1 MAPTLPAI
9 DQDTF
14 GGTPSPEGSP
24 VLEFDST
31 PNPTPLSL
39 DAGEA
44 SLNQSSLANER
55 KDDLLAQARKFAEP
69 EAAPKLVLSTRVRT
83 AAERLADARNQP
95 ELVPL
100 FGRLWETPGIAILAG
115 DTGVGKS
122 ILAVHIAHAITSPV
136 MELLGQDC
144 PVQEKVLYYDFE
156 LSDRQFSKRFENLPF
171 TEDLLL
177 GDTNPEADDV
187 VAFTFEQI
195 TADLDRTG
203 ARILILDN
211 ITALALKTTADAD
224 VSMGIMKGL
233 KRLQVERGISSLVL
247 AHTPKLPPHQPLSLN
262 DLAGSKHLSN
272 FADSVFFIARSTQ
285 GPHVRYLKQL
295 KNRTDEELPGVVA
308 CEIGDEAGYL
318 SFTYLGVSEEVDHLA
333 MKGSEKQEP
342 TVNVS
347 EAAVRANLPQLLQEP
362 RLASELAAN
371 MAALLEV
378 NPRTVRNCLSKFMLP
393 SAEPLLDLDGQPC
406 SLLKIP
412 GEQDKREVWYSLCP
426 LPQAA

>member
-1 MAPTLPAI
+1 MTPLLPTI
-9 DQDTF
+9 NQDTF
-14 GGTPSPEGSP
+14 EGRPS
-24 VLEFDST
+24 LESSSTRGLGST
-31 PNPTPLSL
+31 PNSAPLLL

-44 SLNQSSLANER
+44 NSGQTDQASER
-55 KDDLLAQARKFAEP
+55 KEDLLVQVRKLAEP
-69 EAAPKLVLSTRVRT
+69 EAAPKPVLSTRVRT
-83 AAERLADARNQP
+83 AAERLADARDQP

-136 MELLGQDC
+136 VELLGQDC
-144 PVQEKVLYYDFE
+144 PVQEKALYYDFE
-156 LSDRQFSKRFENLPF
+156 LSDRQFSKRFEHLPF
-171 TEDLLL
+171 TEHLLL

-187 VAFTFEQI
+187 VSFTFEQI
-195 TADLDRTG
+195 TTDLDRTG

-211 ITALALKTTADAD
+211 ITALALKTTADPD

-247 AHTPKLPPHQPLSLN
+247 AHTPKLPLHQPLSLN

-295 KNRTDEELPGVVA
+295 KNRTDEELPGVIA

-318 SFTYLGVSEEVDHLA
+318 AFAYLGIGEEADHLA
-333 MKGSEKQEP
+333 VKGSEKPTP
-342 TVNVS
+342 TVNAS
-347 EAAVRANLPQLLQEP
+347 EAAVRAELPQLLQEP
-362 RLASELAAN
+362 LLASELATK
-371 MAALLEV
+371 MAELLNI
-378 NPRTVRNCLSKFMLP
+378 NPRTVRNCLGKLTMP
-393 SAEPLLDLDGQPC
+393 NAEPLLDLAGQPC
-406 SLLKIP
+406 SLLKVA
-412 GEQDKREVWYSLCP
+412 GEQDKREVWYSLVP